1 MEEKQRLYMFIG
13 IRLHICTYIRV
24 RLIRKTR
31 WKRKEAAH
39 ALFARID
46 VCHGTR
52 TCTRR
57 VYEQRRSKSI
67 NDDAIELMVCNFP
80 WCHSRYPHRR
90 MRISCR
96 SQGNRNYP
104 GQLTLGQN
112 SPSEVFAVSFLVL
125 FENLFTLVVSFPPKL
140 KCNAFGFVLG

>member
-1 MEEKQRLYMFIG
+1 MFIG

-67 NDDAIELMVCNFP
+67 NDDAIELMVCSFP
-80 WCHSRYPHRR
+80 WCYSRYPHRR
-90 MRISCR
+90 MRTSCR
-96 SQGNRNYP
+96 SQGNRDFP
-104 GQLTLGQN
+104 GQPTLGQN
-112 SPSEVFAVSFLVL
+112 IVFSSLSICRQL
-125 FENLFTLVVSFPPKL
+125 FENLFTLVVSFPSKL
-140 KCNAFGFVLG
+140 KRNAFGFVPG